1 MPQNRDLPPGPAHQ
15 HSELP
20 PAKILTRMH
29 VARMLRCSI
38 ANVRKLE
45 KTGKLKPIIDRQGVR
60 RFERTQVE
68 IVCRE
73 RLREGFRTGGIDGEL
88 AAEVFSYFRNQ
99 MPFADIVI
107 KTHASPEAIRMLW
120 DEYKR
125 PLGAPPA
132 SESAKAMQDDLDA
145 SDARSREIDDTI
157 MARRARRAAG

>member
-99 MPFADIVI
+99 MPLADIVI
-107 KTHASPEAIRMLW
+107 KTHASPETIRTLW

-132 SESAKAMQDDLDA
+132 SEGAKAIQDEMDA